1 VNATVWDVVEAQAA
15 RTPEAVAVVPWT
27 YAELAGRV
35 RAVANTISGY
45 CGPGQV
51 VAIDV
56 SGPAA
61 GLVAFLAVAR
71 AGCTALPLSAE
82 SPPPHRALML
92 EDARPALVVTEE
104 EDGGCVVRPT
114 TYFGFPA
121 ADAAPSETAYVMYTS
136 GSTGRPKGV
145 LVPHAALVPRL
156 AGLARVPGLAAGE
169 SMLAMTAL
177 SFDIS
182 LAEILLPVTV
192 GATVVPAPPAAR
204 LDPEVFARVVASTR
218 PAVLQATPSF
228 WRLALAWGWTGAPES
243 RIWCGGEALTPG
255 LAAKLLPRCA
265 RLWNVYGPTEA
276 TIWATAA
283 DITDP
288 ETVSLGTAL
297 PGTEVLLLAA
307 DGTPITTP
315 GTPGHL
321 VLSGA
326 GLATGYLNLPDLTA
340 ARFPAG
346 RYRTGDLAAYR
357 ADGALEYLGREDD
370 QIKLRGHRIE
380 LGEIEAVAENCPETT
395 AAVAVLKD
403 ADTASAHIALYVTGG
418 VTPRALR
425 TWIAEHLPP
434 PMRPTTV
441 EVVAQLP
448 RTSAGKV
455 DRQAL
460 TVNWPSARSRTS
472 TSR

>member
-1 VNATVWDVVEAQAA
+1 MSETVWDRVAAQAA

-27 YAELAGRV
+27 YAELVDRV
-35 RAVANTISGY
+35 SAVASTISGY
-45 CGPGQV
+45 AGPGQV

-56 SGPAA
+56 TGAPA
-61 GLVAFLAVAR
+61 GLVAFLATAR

-92 EDARPALVVTEE
+92 EDARPALVVTED
-104 EDGGCVVRPT
+104 DGTCAVRPT
-114 TYFGFPA
+114 AYFGFPA
-121 ADAAPSETAYVMYTS
+121 GDTPPSDIAYVMYTS

-145 LVPHAALVPRL
+145 LVPHAALVRRL

-182 LAEILLPVTV
+182 LAEILLPVSV

-204 LDPEVFARVVASTR
+204 VDPEVFAGVVASTC
-218 PAVLQATPSF
+218 PTVLQATPSF
-228 WRLALAWGWTGAPES
+228 WRLALAWGWTGAPAG
-243 RIWCGGEALTPG
+243 RIWCGGEPLTPS

-265 RLWNVYGPTEA
+265 QLWNVYGPTEA

-283 DITDP
+283 HITDP
-288 ETVSLGTAL
+288 DAVSLGTAL
-297 PGTEVLLLAA
+297 PGTGVLLLAD
-307 DGTPITTP
+307 DGSPITEP
-315 GTPGHL
+315 GTPGRL
-321 VLSGA
+321 VLSGDGVA
-326 GLATGYLNLPDLTA
+326 AGYLDRPELTA
-340 ARFPAG
+340 ARFPG
-346 RYRTGDLAAYR
+346 GCYHTGDLAAYR
-357 ADGALEYLGREDD
+357 ADGTLEYLGREDN

-380 LGEIEAVAENCPETT
+380 LGEIEAVAERCPGIT
-395 AAVAVLKD
+395 AAVAVLKNP
-403 ADTASAHIALYVTGG
+403 DTTSAHIALYVTGEITARS
-418 VTPRALR
+418 VR
-425 TWIAEHLPP
+425 TWFADQLPP

-441 EVVAQLP
+441 EVVAELP

-460 TVNWPSARSRTS
+460 TSR
-472 TSR
+472 

>member
-1 VNATVWDVVEAQAA
+1 MWDVVEAQAA

-27 YAELAGRV
+27 YAELVDRV
-35 RAVANTISGY
+35 SAVASTISGY
-45 CGPGQV
+45 AGPGRV

-56 SGPAA
+56 PGAAA
-61 GLVAFLAVAR
+61 GLVAFLAIAR
-71 AGCTALPLSAE
+71 AGCTALPLNAD
-82 SPPPHRALML
+82 SPPRHRALVL
-92 EDARPALVVTEE
+92 DDARPALVVTEE
-104 EDGGCVVRPT
+104 DGACVVRPT

-121 ADAAPSETAYVMYTS
+121 GNPSPSETAYVMYTS

-145 LVPHAALVPRL
+145 LVPHTALVPRL

-192 GATVVPAPPAAR
+192 GATVIPAPAAAR
-204 LDPEVFARVVASTR
+204 LDPEVFARVAASTG
-218 PAVLQATPSF
+218 PTVLQATPSF

-243 RIWCGGEALTPG
+243 RIWCGGETLTPS
-255 LAAKLLPRCA
+255 LAAKLLPLCA

-283 DITDP
+283 HVTDP
-288 ETVSLGTAL
+288 DAVSLGTAL
-297 PGTEVLLLAA
+297 PGTEVLLLAE
-307 DGTPITTP
+307 DGTQVTAP
-315 GTPGHL
+315 GTPGEL
-321 VLSGA
+321 VLA
-326 GLATGYLNLPDLTA
+326 GEGIATGYLGLPELTA

-357 ADGALEYLGREDD
+357 PDGTLEYLGRQDN

-380 LGEIEAVAENCPETT
+380 LGEIEAVAEKCPGTT
-395 AAVAVLKD
+395 AAAAVLKN
-403 ADTASAHIALYVTGG
+403 AETEPAHIALYATGDVTA
-418 VTPRALR
+418 RALR
-425 TWIAEHLPP
+425 SWLAEHLPP

-441 EVVAQLP
+441 EVVAELP

-460 TVNWPSARSRTS
+460 TGSPAGYA
-472 TSR
+472 